1 MDSIKPFDLP
11 LSQVAQ
17 PQDYAHNKDL
27 TLLSQLIDPNHILR
41 DKDRL
46 GVYLYNSD
54 SELSNQ
60 IIIDKDTIK
69 VHNFNAGGITIAQG
83 DELFIVDDIE
93 QATELHLNLALLN
106 QSHSIVIVPPPIY
119 DVTIKEYAQKQR
131 VTIFAPCH
139 EKAPLIKAFHSQNV
153 RLISLIDP
161 AFNDNLNTYKS
172 FADFLDDKLT
182 IA

>member
-27 TLLSQLIDPNHILR
+27 TLLSQLIDPNHILK

-54 SELSNQ
+54 SALSNQ

-83 DELFIVDDIE
+83 
-93 QATELHLNLALLN
+93 
-106 QSHSIVIVPPPIY
+106 
-119 DVTIKEYAQKQR
+119 
-131 VTIFAPCH
+131 
-139 EKAPLIKAFHSQNV
+139 
-153 RLISLIDP
+153 
-161 AFNDNLNTYKS
+161 
-172 FADFLDDKLT
+172 
-182 IA
+182 

>member
-1 MDSIKPFDLP
+1 MDSIKPDLP

-69 VHNFNAGGITIAQG
+69 VHNFNAGGINNSTG
-83 DELFIVDDIE
+83 WRELLSLMIS
-93 QATELHLNLALLN
+93 N
-106 QSHSIVIVPPPIY
+106 
-119 DVTIKEYAQKQR
+119 KQ
-131 VTIFAPCH
+131 
-139 EKAPLIKAFHSQNV
+139 QN
-153 RLISLIDP
+153 I
-161 AFNDNLNTYKS
+161 
-172 FADFLDDKLT
+172 LT
-182 IA
+182 